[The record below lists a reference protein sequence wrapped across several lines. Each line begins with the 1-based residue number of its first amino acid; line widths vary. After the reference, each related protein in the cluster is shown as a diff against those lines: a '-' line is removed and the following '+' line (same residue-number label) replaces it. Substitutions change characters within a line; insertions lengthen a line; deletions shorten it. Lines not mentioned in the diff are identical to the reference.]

1 MDFYIIHPINIDRA
15 KLIPRPDLDLDGS
28 FIAFDI
34 VGGIDTRGLLAE
46 EFSRFTIFKFPN
58 GVVLLQIK
66 CKYSP
71 KPRARCHT
79 IETYGVCTQEEATTM
94 NELYSKS
101 IGDMAHGPLT
111 GEIGG
116 EWYDE
121 IFSRCYPFISSSRR
135 A

>member
-1 MDFYIIHPINIDRA
+1 MDFYMIHPIDIDSVT
-15 KLIPRPDLDLDGS
+15 LIPRPDLDLDGS
-28 FIAFDI
+28 FTAFDI
-34 VGGIDTRGLLAE
+34 VGGIDTRDLLAE
-46 EFSRFTIFKFPN
+46 ECSRFTIFKFPN

-79 IETYGVCTQEEATTM
+79 IKTYGVCTQEEAAAM

-101 IGDMAHGPLT
+101 IRAAAHGLLT
-111 GEIGG
+111 SEIGG

-121 IFSRCYPFISSSRR
+121 IFSRCHPFASSSRR